1 MSKAPRVEFLS
12 LFVRN
17 LDTSVDQFRTMLGVE
32 PEPEPG
38 LALAPHPFAAK
49 GPVVFQLGHIAL
61 ALYECDSRTTHSGDL
76 GIGLRVDD
84 LDTVHRFGAVGGQ
97 IFWGPNSV
105 QPTSEQLA
113 IGVTSD
119 RHFFEIVGTIPVS
132 G

>member
-1 MSKAPRVEFLS
+1 MSEAPRVEFLS
-12 LFVRN
+12 LFVLN
-17 LDTSVDQFRTMLGVE
+17 LDASVEQFRTMLGVE
-32 PEPEPG
+32 PEPDPG
-38 LALAPHPFAAK
+38 LALAPHPFASK

-61 ALYECDSRTTHSGDL
+61 ALYECDSRTTHPGDL

-97 IFWGPNSV
+97 IFWGPNSL
-105 QPTSEQLA
+105 QPISEQLA